1 MIKAEDGKFCLYS
14 KDGTKKL
21 GCFPTEELARE
32 HEAKITAMITARQSA
47 FGTMTTAMLKSAG
60 IEWPLDRPTDLSLLV
75 DDEQFCFAAA
85 YGEFQKFFGVTL
97 RQDSYEVLGA
107 GGDKTGK
114 EWEVCIIEQ
123 GMAKPSEGNE
133 AIFWSEEVLSDS
145 NLHTMLENSPV
156 RIYQQGGDGS
166 YNHAPLEV
174 INQVGHKLT
183 GNTAGLLTN
192 VRYGEFKGPGG
203 GKKKGV
209 LGTLHV
215 TMSDTANLM
224 RKGWELGKRVLGLSV
239 DANIIKDFVRNAVLR
254 VNAIKETTLVS
265 HPAAGGWLL
274 DLRASAA
281 KNNNEVKHMD
291 MLLKWL
297 KANKPE
303 LYKKL
308 EAASDA
314 EYEKLLL
321 EGFQVKQI
329 EEGKSKAADDK
340 TAEQLAAEA
349 KAAADAKAA
358 AEKKAEGE
366 VLPTIEETTR
376 TVESALQMAAG
387 LPDDFKNL
395 VRAEY
400 KGRQA
405 KPVTIMETIA
415 RQQAVAAKFVK
426 PGLPLTIKPEE
437 ELKVALSEQDKYNK
451 SMLGLFEG
459 RDIDK
464 VPRFLSLRQSFY
476 EIAKVQG
483 YKSAGDLGRMMFNEV
498 PHGLPPLGL
507 THEQWFPRL
516 RQMKESQAYGDAD
529 LRQATL
535 QTSSWTIAFGN
546 TLNRYLLQIYMT
558 PELQDYKKIISRIDN
573 VQDFKSQIFTR
584 VGGYSNLPTVNEG
597 STYTEAT
604 HPAEESV
611 NYSVVKRGELA
622 FFTWEAFV
630 NDDIGAIKQIPKK
643 VMLAA
648 AQTKYEFFFDLL
660 RSPGTWAPDGVA
672 IFHAS
677 HGNLSSTAFSSP
689 ALKAIILA
697 MRDQT
702 ELTSGK
708 PIKFNPKLVVFPNEI
723 DDTVWTSIKDTI
735 SNFGVS
741 GTFNRNETLAN
752 WLQANFQLEGVR
764 VPYWTDATDYCVIA
778 NPMEHDTII
787 AGFFGGREEPEMWFA
802 DRPESYH
809 MFTSDK
815 IALKVRDIYGGTYGD
830 YRSLHKAVVAG

>member
-1 MIKAEDGKFCLYS
+1 MIKNEDGKYCLYS
-14 KDGTKKL
+14 QDGAKKL
-21 GCFPTEELARE
+21 GCFPTEELAQK
-32 HEAKITAMITARQSA
+32 HEAKIKAIIAARQSA
-47 FGTMTTAMLKSAG
+47 FGTMTTAMLAGAG
-60 IEWPLDRPTDLSLLV
+60 IAWPLDKPTDLSLLV
-75 DDEQFCFAAA
+75 DDEQFRFVAA
-85 YGEFQKFFGVTL
+85 YGEFEKLFGVTL
-97 RQDSYEVLGA
+97 RQDSFDVLSPA
-107 GGDKTGK
+107 GDKTGS

-123 GMAKPSEGNE
+123 GMAKPSEGN
-133 AIFWSEEVLSDS
+133 APIFWSEEVLSDP
-145 NLHTMLENSPV
+145 NLHTMLESSPV
-156 RIYQQGGDGS
+156 RIYQQGGDGA

-174 INQVGHKLT
+174 IDQAGHKLT
-183 GNTAGLLTN
+183 ANTAGLLTN

-239 DANIIKDFVRNAVLR
+239 DAKIMKDFVRNAVMR
-254 VNAIKETTLVS
+254 VSAIKETTLVS

-274 DLRASAA
+274 ALRASAY
-281 KNNNEVKHMD
+281 KKINEVTHMEK
-291 MLLKWL
+291 LLKWL
-297 KANKPE
+297 EANKPE

-308 EAASDA
+308 EVAGEGDYQA
-314 EYEKLLL
+314 LLL
-321 EGFQVKQI
+321 EAFQVKQI
-329 EEGKSKAADDK
+329 EEGKTVVVDDKDAAQKAA
-340 TAEQLAAEA
+340 EV
-349 KAAADAKAA
+349 KAAQDKAA
-358 AEKKAEGE
+358 AEAQAA
-366 VLPTIEETTR
+366 VLPTIEETQA
-376 TVESALQMAAG
+376 TVETALKMATG

-395 VRAEY
+395 VRSEY

-405 KPVTIMETIA
+405 KPVQVMETIA
-415 RQQAVAAKFVK
+415 RQQAVAAKFAK
-426 PGLPLTIKPEE
+426 PGSPLTIKPED

-451 SMLGLFEG
+451 AMLGLFEG
-459 RDIDK
+459 KNIDG
-464 VPRFLSLRQSFY
+464 VARFGTLRQSFY

-483 YKSAGDLGRMMFNEV
+483 YRSAGDLGRAMFNEV
-498 PHGLPPLGL
+498 PYGLVPRDSGI
-507 THEQWFPRL
+507 TQEQWFSRL

-529 LRQATL
+529 LRQAAL

-546 TLNRYLLQIYMT
+546 TLNRYLLKIYLT

-584 VGGYSNLPTVNEG
+584 IGGYSNLPTVSEG

-611 NYSVVKRGELA
+611 NYSLVKRGEMA
-622 FFTWEAFV
+622 FITWEAFV
-630 NDDIGAIKQIPKK
+630 NDDIGAIKQAPQK

-648 AQTKYEFFFDLL
+648 AQTKYEFFLDLL
-660 RSPGTWAPDGVA
+660 RSPGTWAPDSVA

-677 HGNLSSTAFSSP
+677 HGNLSSTAFSSV
-689 ALKAIILA
+689 ALQAIILA

-708 PIKFNPKLVVFPNEI
+708 PIRFNPKIVVYPSEL
-723 DDTVWTSIKDTI
+723 DRAVHESIKDNV

-752 WLQANFQLEGVR
+752 WLQQQFQMDGVR
-764 VPYWTDATDYCVIA
+764 VPYWTDANDYCVVA
-778 NPMEHDTII
+778 NPAEHDTII

-802 DRPESYH
+802 DRPDSYH

-830 YRSLHKAVVAG
+830 YRSLHKAVVA